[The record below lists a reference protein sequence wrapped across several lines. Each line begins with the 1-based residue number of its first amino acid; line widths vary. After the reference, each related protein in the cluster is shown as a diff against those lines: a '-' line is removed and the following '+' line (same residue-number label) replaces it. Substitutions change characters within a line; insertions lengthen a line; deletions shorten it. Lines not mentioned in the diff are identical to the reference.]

1 MDMLYGKEI
10 LIRKLAISEFGF
22 RNILY
27 LKLTYFLYIV
37 YIRKDW

>member
-10 LIRKLAISEFGF
+10 LIRKLVTSEFGF

-37 YIRKDW
+37 YIRKD